1 MSFRQRAWR
10 QRGEPR
16 RERWAGGVSASS
28 HPLVREQDVP
38 TLGAQFELDKKAQL
52 SLRKELVALL
62 VEIER
67 EPRIGRPM
75 RRRPGY
81 EILADCHSL
90 ALDLPG
96 WRRKRRFR
104 IIYKLDPSIEAIHR
118 VLVYAV
124 GPPPI
129 SQ

>member
-1 MSFRQRAWR
+1 M
-10 QRGEPR
+10 GYPLLL
-16 RERWAGGVSASS
+16 

-90 ALDLPG
+90 TFDLPVSSTVS
-96 WRRKRRFR
+96 
-104 IIYKLDPSIEAIHR
+104 L
-118 VLVYAV
+118 
-124 GPPPI
+124 GPTPTA
-129 SQ
+129 

>member
-1 MSFRQRAWR
+1 M
-10 QRGEPR
+10 GYPLLL
-16 RERWAGGVSASS
+16 

-90 ALDLPG
+90 TFDLPG

-104 IIYKLDPSIEAIHR
+104 IICKLDPSIEAIHR

-124 GPPPI
+124 GPRPNLEAYRRARERRQAGDWP
-129 SQ
+129 